1 MIILDGMQTKWYL
14 RSFVILVV
22 LIGLTLEQIAQ
33 PNQQIV
39 VEFAGDSV
47 SFSNA
52 QNTIAAV
59 TNKLQAI
66 GAKSIKVKQGA
77 NGVLTIS
84 YYSTIDTEAV
94 KGMLSSNKEVLEGVA
109 SNDSSPKNQAPPL
122 DTSSNYK
129 LDVYEIQQQYDI
141 KPDLNGLV
149 LTFEGKTHRYF
160 IAKVYGAI
168 GGNQIAQQNKIT
180 TVSFIAQGAVSLVLT
195 DFSYKIPQVRAGPI
209 V

>member
-1 MIILDGMQTKWYL
+1 MQTKWYL

-39 VEFAGDSV
+39 VEFAGDSI
-47 SFSNA
+47 SLSNA

-59 TNKLQAI
+59 TNKLQDI

-94 KGMLSSNKEVLEGVA
+94 KGMLSSNKEVLEEVA
-109 SNDSSPKNQAPPL
+109 SNDSSPKNQAPPF
-122 DTSSNYK
+122 DTSSVYK

>member
-1 MIILDGMQTKWYL
+1 MQTKWYL
-14 RSFVILVV
+14 RSFLILVV
-22 LIGLTLEQIAQ
+22 LVGLTLEQIAQ

-39 VEFAGDSV
+39 VEFAGDNISL
-47 SFSNA
+47 SNA
-52 QNTIAAV
+52 QKTLAAV

-66 GAKSIKVKQGA
+66 GAKSIKVEQSA
-77 NGVLTIS
+77 SGVLTIS

-94 KGMLSSNKEVLEGVA
+94 KGMLSSNKEALEGVA
-109 SNDSSPKNQAPPL
+109 SDSSFPNKQVPPF
-122 DTSSNYK
+122 DTSSVYK

-180 TVSFIAQGAVSLVLT
+180 TVSFIAQGAVSLLLT
-195 DFSYKIPQVRAGPI
+195 EFSYKIPQVRAGPI
-209 V
+209 I

>member
-1 MIILDGMQTKWYL
+1 MQTKWYL
-14 RSFVILVV
+14 RSFLILVV
-22 LIGLTLEQIAQ
+22 LVGLTLEQIAQ

-39 VEFAGDSV
+39 VEFAGDNISL
-47 SFSNA
+47 SNA
-52 QNTIAAV
+52 QKTLAAV

-109 SNDSSPKNQAPPL
+109 SNDSSPKNQAPPF
-122 DTSSNYK
+122 DTSSVYK

-180 TVSFIAQGAVSLVLT
+180 TVSFIAQGAVSLLLT
-195 DFSYKIPQVRAGPI
+195 EFSYKIPQVRAGPI

>member
-1 MIILDGMQTKWYL
+1 MQTKWYL

-39 VEFAGDSV
+39 VEFAGDSI
-47 SFSNA
+47 SLSNA

-59 TNKLQAI
+59 TNKLQDI

-109 SNDSSPKNQAPPL
+109 SNDSSPKNQAPPF

>member
-1 MIILDGMQTKWYL
+1 MQTKWYL
-14 RSFVILVV
+14 RSFLILVV
-22 LIGLTLEQIAQ
+22 LVGLTLEQIAQ

-39 VEFAGDSV
+39 VEFAGDNISL
-47 SFSNA
+47 SNA
-52 QNTIAAV
+52 QKTLAAV

-66 GAKSIKVKQGA
+66 GAKSIKVEQSA
-77 NGVLTIS
+77 SGVLTIS

-94 KGMLSSNKEVLEGVA
+94 KGMLSSNKEALEGVA
-109 SNDSSPKNQAPPL
+109 SNHSSPKNQAPPF
-122 DTSSNYK
+122 DTSSVYK

-180 TVSFIAQGAVSLVLT
+180 TVSLIAQGAVSLLLT
-195 DFSYKIPQVRAGPI
+195 EFSYKIPQVRAGPI

>member
-1 MIILDGMQTKWYL
+1 MQTKWYL

-39 VEFAGDSV
+39 VEFAGESV
-47 SFSNA
+47 SLSSA

-94 KGMLSSNKEVLEGVA
+94 KGMLSSKKEVLEGVA
-109 SNDSSPKNQAPPL
+109 SNDSSPKNQAPPF
-122 DTSSNYK
+122 DTSSVYK

>member
-1 MIILDGMQTKWYL
+1 MQTKWYL

-47 SFSNA
+47 SLSSA
-52 QNTIAAV
+52 QNTITAV

-77 NGVLTIS
+77 KGVLTIS

-94 KGMLSSNKEVLEGVA
+94 KSMLSSKKEVLEGIA
-109 SNDSSPKNQAPPL
+109 SNNSSPKNQAPPFE
-122 DTSSNYK
+122 TSFNYK
-129 LDVYEIQQQYDI
+129 LDVYEIHQQYDI

-180 TVSFIAQGAVSLVLT
+180 TVSFIAQGAISLVLT

>member
-1 MIILDGMQTKWYL
+1 MQTKWYL

-39 VEFAGDSV
+39 VEFAGDSI
-47 SFSNA
+47 SLSNA

-109 SNDSSPKNQAPPL
+109 SNDSSPKNQAPPF
-122 DTSSNYK
+122 DTSSVYK

-168 GGNQIAQQNKIT
+168 GGNQNAQQNKIT
-180 TVSFIAQGAVSLVLT
+180 TVSLIAQGAVSLVLT
-195 DFSYKIPQVRAGPI
+195 EFSYKIPQVRAGPI

>member
-1 MIILDGMQTKWYL
+1 MQTKWYL

-22 LIGLTLEQIAQ
+22 LVGLTLEQIAQ

-39 VEFAGDSV
+39 VEFAGDSI
-47 SFSNA
+47 SLSNA

-59 TNKLQAI
+59 TNKLHDI
-66 GAKSIKVKQGA
+66 GAKSIKVKQGT

-84 YYSTIDTEAV
+84 YYSTIDTEGV

-109 SNDSSPKNQAPPL
+109 SDSSSPKNQAPPF
-122 DTSSNYK
+122 DTSSVYK

-180 TVSFIAQGAVSLVLT
+180 TVSLIAQGAVSLLLT
-195 DFSYKIPQVRAGPI
+195 EFSHKIPQVRAGPI

>member
-1 MIILDGMQTKWYL
+1 MQTKWYL

-47 SFSNA
+47 SLSSA
-52 QNTIAAV
+52 QNTITAV

-109 SNDSSPKNQAPPL
+109 SNDSSPKNQAPPF
-122 DTSSNYK
+122 DTSSVYK

>member
-1 MIILDGMQTKWYL
+1 MQTKWYL

-39 VEFAGDSV
+39 VEFAGDSI
-47 SFSNA
+47 SLSNA

-84 YYSTIDTEAV
+84 YYSTIDTEVV
-94 KGMLSSNKEVLEGVA
+94 KGMLSSKKEVLEGVA
-109 SNDSSPKNQAPPL
+109 SSSSTPKNQAPPF
-122 DTSSNYK
+122 DTSSVYK

>member
-1 MIILDGMQTKWYL
+1 MQTKWYL

-22 LIGLTLEQIAQ
+22 LVGLTLEQIAQ

-39 VEFAGDSV
+39 VEFAGDNISL
-47 SFSNA
+47 SNA
-52 QNTIAAV
+52 QKTLAAV
-59 TNKLQAI
+59 TNKLHDI
-66 GAKSIKVKQGA
+66 GAKSIKVEQSA

-94 KGMLSSNKEVLEGVA
+94 KGMLSSNKEALEGVA
-109 SNDSSPKNQAPPL
+109 SNYSSPKNQAPPF
-122 DTSSNYK
+122 DTSSVYK

-180 TVSFIAQGAVSLVLT
+180 TVSLIAQGAVSLLLT
-195 DFSYKIPQVRAGPI
+195 EFSYKIPQVRAGPI

>member
-1 MIILDGMQTKWYL
+1 MQTKWYL
-14 RSFVILVV
+14 RSFLILVV
-22 LIGLTLEQIAQ
+22 LVGLTLEQIAQ

-39 VEFAGDSV
+39 VEFAGDSI
-47 SFSNA
+47 SLSNA
-52 QNTIAAV
+52 QKTLAAV

-66 GAKSIKVKQGA
+66 GAKSIKVEQSA
-77 NGVLTIS
+77 SGVLTIS

-94 KGMLSSNKEVLEGVA
+94 KGMLSSNKEALEGVA
-109 SNDSSPKNQAPPL
+109 SNHSSPKNQAPPF
-122 DTSSNYK
+122 DTSSVYK

-141 KPDLNGLV
+141 KPDLNGLA

-180 TVSFIAQGAVSLVLT
+180 TVSLIAQGAVSLLLT
-195 DFSYKIPQVRAGPI
+195 EFSYKIPQVRAGPI

>member
-1 MIILDGMQTKWYL
+1 MQTKWYL

-39 VEFAGDSV
+39 VEFAGDSI
-47 SFSNA
+47 SLSNA

-109 SNDSSPKNQAPPL
+109 SNDSSPKNQAPPF
-122 DTSSNYK
+122 DTSSVYK

-141 KPDLNGLV
+141 TPDLNGLV

>member
-1 MIILDGMQTKWYL
+1 MQTKWYL

-39 VEFAGDSV
+39 VEFAGESV
-47 SFSNA
+47 SLSSA

-59 TNKLQAI
+59 TNKLQDI

-109 SNDSSPKNQAPPL
+109 SNDSSPKNQAPPF
-122 DTSSNYK
+122 DTSSVYK

>member
-1 MIILDGMQTKWYL
+1 MQTKWYL

-39 VEFAGDSV
+39 VEFAGDSI
-47 SFSNA
+47 SLSNA

-59 TNKLQAI
+59 TNKLQDI

-84 YYSTIDTEAV
+84 YYSTIGTEAV

-109 SNDSSPKNQAPPL
+109 SNDSSPKNQAPPF
-122 DTSSNYK
+122 DTSSVYK

>member
-1 MIILDGMQTKWYL
+1 MQTKWYL

-39 VEFAGDSV
+39 VEFAGDSI
-47 SFSNA
+47 SLSNA

-59 TNKLQAI
+59 TNKLHDI

-109 SNDSSPKNQAPPL
+109 SNDSSPKNQAPPF
-122 DTSSNYK
+122 DTSSVYK

-168 GGNQIAQQNKIT
+168 GGNQNAQQNKIT

-195 DFSYKIPQVRAGPI
+195 EFSYKIPQVRAGPI

>member
-1 MIILDGMQTKWYL
+1 MQTKWYL

-39 VEFAGDSV
+39 VEFAGDSI
-47 SFSNA
+47 SLSNA

-59 TNKLQAI
+59 TNKLQDI

-109 SNDSSPKNQAPPL
+109 SNDSSPKNQAPPF
-122 DTSSNYK
+122 DTSSVYK

>member
-1 MIILDGMQTKWYL
+1 MQTKWYL

-22 LIGLTLEQIAQ
+22 LVGLTLEQIAQ

-39 VEFAGDSV
+39 VEFAGDSI
-47 SFSNA
+47 SLYNA

-59 TNKLQAI
+59 TNKLHVI
-66 GAKSIKVKQGA
+66 GAKSIKVEQSA
-77 NGVLTIS
+77 SGVLTIS

-94 KGMLSSNKEVLEGVA
+94 KGMLSSNKEALEGVA
-109 SNDSSPKNQAPPL
+109 SNHSSPKNQAPPF
-122 DTSSNYK
+122 DTSSVYK

-180 TVSFIAQGAVSLVLT
+180 TVSLIAQGAVSLLIT
-195 DFSYKIPQVRAGPI
+195 EFSYKIPQVRAGPI

>member
-1 MIILDGMQTKWYL
+1 MQTKWYL

-47 SFSNA
+47 SLSSA
-52 QNTIAAV
+52 QNTIAAL

-109 SNDSSPKNQAPPL
+109 SNDSSPKNQAPPF
-122 DTSSNYK
+122 DTSSVYK

-141 KPDLNGLV
+141 APDLNGLV

>member
-1 MIILDGMQTKWYL
+1 MQTKWYL

-39 VEFAGDSV
+39 VEFAGDSI
-47 SFSNA
+47 SLSNA

-59 TNKLQAI
+59 TNKLQDI

-94 KGMLSSNKEVLEGVA
+94 KGMLSSNKEVLEEVA
-109 SNDSSPKNQAPPL
+109 SNDSYPKNQAPPF
-122 DTSSNYK
+122 DTSSVYK

>member
-1 MIILDGMQTKWYL
+1 MQTKWYL

-39 VEFAGDSV
+39 VEFAGDSI
-47 SFSNA
+47 SLSNA

-59 TNKLQAI
+59 TNKLHDI

-109 SNDSSPKNQAPPL
+109 SNDSSPKNQAPPF
-122 DTSSNYK
+122 DTSSVYK

-141 KPDLNGLV
+141 KPDLNGLA

>member
-1 MIILDGMQTKWYL
+1 MQTKWYL

-22 LIGLTLEQIAQ
+22 LVGLTLEQIAQ

-39 VEFAGDSV
+39 VEFAGDSI
-47 SFSNA
+47 SLYNA

-59 TNKLQAI
+59 TNKLHDI
-66 GAKSIKVKQGA
+66 GAKSIKVKQSA

-109 SNDSSPKNQAPPL
+109 SDSSSPKKQAPPF
-122 DTSSNYK
+122 DTSSVYK

-180 TVSFIAQGAVSLVLT
+180 TVSLIAQGAVSLLLT
-195 DFSYKIPQVRAGPI
+195 EFSYKIPQVRAGPI
-209 V
+209 I

>member
-1 MIILDGMQTKWYL
+1 MQTKWYL

-39 VEFAGDSV
+39 VEFAGDSI
-47 SFSNA
+47 SLSNA

-109 SNDSSPKNQAPPL
+109 SNDSSPKNQAPPF
-122 DTSSNYK
+122 DTSSVYK
-129 LDVYEIQQQYDI
+129 LDVYEIQQQYNI

>member
-1 MIILDGMQTKWYL
+1 MQTKWYL
-14 RSFVILVV
+14 RSFLILVV
-22 LIGLTLEQIAQ
+22 LVGLTLEQIAQ

-39 VEFAGDSV
+39 VEFAGDNISL
-47 SFSNA
+47 SNA
-52 QNTIAAV
+52 QKTLAAV

-66 GAKSIKVKQGA
+66 GAKSIKVEQSA
-77 NGVLTIS
+77 SGVLTIS

-94 KGMLSSNKEVLEGVA
+94 KGMLSSNKEALEGVA
-109 SNDSSPKNQAPPL
+109 SDSSFPNKQVPPF
-122 DTSSNYK
+122 DTSSVYK

-180 TVSFIAQGAVSLVLT
+180 TVSLIAQGAVSLLLT
-195 DFSYKIPQVRAGPI
+195 EFSYKIPQVRAGPI
-209 V
+209 I

>member
-1 MIILDGMQTKWYL
+1 MQTKWYL

-22 LIGLTLEQIAQ
+22 LVGLTLEQIAQ

-39 VEFAGDSV
+39 VEFAGDSI
-47 SFSNA
+47 SLYNA

-59 TNKLQAI
+59 TNKLHDI
-66 GAKSIKVKQGA
+66 GAKSIKVKQSA

-109 SNDSSPKNQAPPL
+109 SDSSSPKNQAPPF
-122 DTSSNYK
+122 DTSSVYK

-180 TVSFIAQGAVSLVLT
+180 TVSLIAQGAVSLLLT
-195 DFSYKIPQVRAGPI
+195 EFSYKIPQVRAGPI
-209 V
+209 I

>member
-1 MIILDGMQTKWYL
+1 MQTKWYL
-14 RSFVILVV
+14 RFFVILVV
-22 LIGLTLEQIAQ
+22 LIGLTLEQNAQ

-39 VEFAGDSV
+39 VEFAGDNISL
-47 SFSNA
+47 SNA
-52 QNTIAAV
+52 QKTLAAV

-66 GAKSIKVKQGA
+66 GAKSIKVEQSA
-77 NGVLTIS
+77 SGVLTIS

-94 KGMLSSNKEVLEGVA
+94 KGMLSSNKEALEGVA
-109 SNDSSPKNQAPPL
+109 SDSSFPNKQVPPF
-122 DTSSNYK
+122 DTSSVYK

-180 TVSFIAQGAVSLVLT
+180 TVSLIAQGAVSLLLT
-195 DFSYKIPQVRAGPI
+195 EFSYKIPQVRAGPI
-209 V
+209 I

>member
-1 MIILDGMQTKWYL
+1 MQTKWYL

-39 VEFAGDSV
+39 VEFAGDSI
-47 SFSNA
+47 SLSSA

-59 TNKLQAI
+59 TNKLQDI

-109 SNDSSPKNQAPPL
+109 SNDSYPKNQAPPF
-122 DTSSNYK
+122 DTSSVYK

>member
-1 MIILDGMQTKWYL
+1 MQTKWYL

-47 SFSNA
+47 SLSNA

-59 TNKLQAI
+59 TNKLQDI
-66 GAKSIKVKQGA
+66 GAKSIKVQQGA

-109 SNDSSPKNQAPPL
+109 SNDSSPKNQAPPF
-122 DTSSNYK
+122 DTSSDYK
-129 LDVYEIQQQYDI
+129 LDVYEIHQQYDI
-141 KPDLNGLV
+141 APDLNGLV

>member
-1 MIILDGMQTKWYL
+1 MQTKWYL
-14 RSFVILVV
+14 RSFLILVV
-22 LIGLTLEQIAQ
+22 LVGLTLEQIAQ

-39 VEFAGDSV
+39 VEFAGDNISL
-47 SFSNA
+47 SNA
-52 QNTIAAV
+52 QKTLAAV

-66 GAKSIKVKQGA
+66 GAKSIKVEQSA
-77 NGVLTIS
+77 SGVLTIS

-94 KGMLSSNKEVLEGVA
+94 KGMLSSNKEVFEGVA
-109 SNDSSPKNQAPPL
+109 SNHSSPKNQAPPF
-122 DTSSNYK
+122 DTSSVYK

-180 TVSFIAQGAVSLVLT
+180 TVSLIAQGAVSLLLT
-195 DFSYKIPQVRAGPI
+195 EFSYKIPQVRAGPI

>member
-1 MIILDGMQTKWYL
+1 MQTKWYL

-22 LIGLTLEQIAQ
+22 LVGLTLEQIAQ

-39 VEFAGDSV
+39 VEFAGDSI
-47 SFSNA
+47 SLSNA
-52 QNTIAAV
+52 QKTLAAV

-66 GAKSIKVKQGA
+66 GAKSIKVEQSA
-77 NGVLTIS
+77 SGVLTIS

-94 KGMLSSNKEVLEGVA
+94 KGMLSSNKEALEGVA
-109 SNDSSPKNQAPPL
+109 SDSSSPKNQAPPF
-122 DTSSNYK
+122 DTSSVYK

>member
-1 MIILDGMQTKWYL
+1 MQTKWYL

-39 VEFAGDSV
+39 VEFAGDSI
-47 SFSNA
+47 SLSNA

-59 TNKLQAI
+59 TNKLQDI
-66 GAKSIKVKQGA
+66 GAKSIKVQQSA

-94 KGMLSSNKEVLEGVA
+94 KGMLSSKREALEGVA
-109 SNDSSPKNQAPPL
+109 SDSSFPNKQVPPF
-122 DTSSNYK
+122 DTSSVYK

-180 TVSFIAQGAVSLVLT
+180 TVSLIAQGAVSLLLT
-195 DFSYKIPQVRAGPI
+195 EFSYKIPQVRAGPI

>member
-1 MIILDGMQTKWYL
+1 MQTKWYL
-14 RSFVILVV
+14 RSFLILVV
-22 LIGLTLEQIAQ
+22 LVGLTLEQIAQ

-39 VEFAGDSV
+39 VEFAGDNISL
-47 SFSNA
+47 SNA
-52 QNTIAAV
+52 QKTLAAV

-66 GAKSIKVKQGA
+66 GAKSIKVQQIA
-77 NGVLTIS
+77 SGVLTIS

-94 KGMLSSNKEVLEGVA
+94 KGMLSSNKEALEGVA
-109 SNDSSPKNQAPPL
+109 SDSSFPNKQVPPF
-122 DTSSNYK
+122 DTSSVYK

-180 TVSFIAQGAVSLVLT
+180 TVSLIAQGAVSLLLT
-195 DFSYKIPQVRAGPI
+195 EFSYKIPQVRAGPI

>member
-1 MIILDGMQTKWYL
+1 MQTKWYL
-14 RSFVILVV
+14 RSFLILVV
-22 LIGLTLEQIAQ
+22 LVGLTLEQIAQ

-39 VEFAGDSV
+39 VEFAGDSI
-47 SFSNA
+47 SLYNA

-59 TNKLQAI
+59 TNKLHDI
-66 GAKSIKVKQGA
+66 GAKSIKVEQSA
-77 NGVLTIS
+77 SGVLTIS

-94 KGMLSSNKEVLEGVA
+94 KGMLSSNKEALEGVA
-109 SNDSSPKNQAPPL
+109 SNHSSPKNQAPPF
-122 DTSSNYK
+122 DTSSVYK

-141 KPDLNGLV
+141 KPDLNGLA

-180 TVSFIAQGAVSLVLT
+180 TVSLIAQGAVSLLLT
-195 DFSYKIPQVRAGPI
+195 EFSYKIPQVRAGPI

>member
-1 MIILDGMQTKWYL
+1 MQTKWYL

-47 SFSNA
+47 SLSSA

-94 KGMLSSNKEVLEGVA
+94 KGMLSSNKEALEGVA
-109 SNDSSPKNQAPPL
+109 SGSSFPNKQAPPF
-122 DTSSNYK
+122 DTSSVYK

-180 TVSFIAQGAVSLVLT
+180 TVSLIAQGAVSLVLT
-195 DFSYKIPQVRAGPI
+195 EFSYKIPQVRAGPI

>member
-1 MIILDGMQTKWYL
+1 MQTKWYL

-39 VEFAGDSV
+39 VEFAGDSI
-47 SFSNA
+47 SLSNA

-109 SNDSSPKNQAPPL
+109 SNDSSPKNQAPPF
-122 DTSSNYK
+122 DTSSVYK

-180 TVSFIAQGAVSLVLT
+180 TVSLIAQGAVSLLLT
-195 DFSYKIPQVRAGPI
+195 EFSYKIPQVRAGPI

>member
-1 MIILDGMQTKWYL
+1 MQTKWYL

-39 VEFAGDSV
+39 VEFAGDSI
-47 SFSNA
+47 SLSNA

-59 TNKLQAI
+59 TNKLHDI

-109 SNDSSPKNQAPPL
+109 SNDSSPKNQAPPF
-122 DTSSNYK
+122 DTSSVYK

-168 GGNQIAQQNKIT
+168 GGNQNAQQNKIT
-180 TVSFIAQGAVSLVLT
+180 TVSLIAQGAVSLVLT

>member
-1 MIILDGMQTKWYL
+1 MQTKWYL

-22 LIGLTLEQIAQ
+22 LVGLTLEQIAQ

-39 VEFAGDSV
+39 VEFAGDSI
-47 SFSNA
+47 SLSNA
-52 QNTIAAV
+52 QKTLAAV

-66 GAKSIKVKQGA
+66 GAKSIKVEQSA

-94 KGMLSSNKEVLEGVA
+94 KGMLSSNKEALEGVA
-109 SNDSSPKNQAPPL
+109 SDSSFPNKQVPPF
-122 DTSSNYK
+122 DTSSVYK

-180 TVSFIAQGAVSLVLT
+180 TVSLIAQGAVSLLLT
-195 DFSYKIPQVRAGPI
+195 EFSYKIPQVRAGPI